1 MLPLPIRMP
10 SSMPCGKPILSICLP
25 VYNAAP
31 YLPHLLTVLR
41 SQVHRFGGTVEVI
54 ISDDGS
60 ADGTAE
66 LLQSLQGESGFRCVL
81 NTENI
86 GMGPNILK
94 CLTKLATGEFVWIW
108 SQHCLLSPNGLSTV
122 LDTLGRHPDV
132 DGFYVNFRCAT
143 FPDDWPAEVCESFDG
158 PFRYLNDKR
167 TEEMVVDNWQ
177 ELLRPETCLCTQ
189 TYAHIIRRRRVIEFW
204 GDRKVSRDFG
214 PAESTFTQT
223 YTVTHL
229 MSGKRA
235 VYIGKPIFTIFNG
248 AQTWKS
254 LRMRKAVYYRALPE
268 LVSAFKKHGYSG
280 DALKRAEAYSSA
292 MAGQVSGELLRAW
305 SEPFCGLLLRYVVLY
320 GRRQNALTSLWN
332 VAVHPDAGSVGKRIW
347 NLQRQAEQIADYL
360 FVRCR
365 PARWWR
371 SRNRPGAAKDSH

>member
-1 MLPLPIRMP
+1 MLPLLIRMP
-10 SSMPCGKPILSICLP
+10 SSMSCGKPILSICLP

-31 YLPHLLTVLR
+31 YLPQLLTVLK
-41 SQVHRFGGTVEVI
+41 SQVHRFEGTVEVI

-60 ADGTAE
+60 LDGTAD
-66 LLQSLQGESGFRCVL
+66 LLQSLQGEPGFRCVL

-94 CLTKLATGEFVWIW
+94 CLTSLATGEFVWIW
-108 SQHCLLSPNGLSTV
+108 SQHCLLSPDGLSTV
-122 LDTLGRHPDV
+122 LDTIGRHAGV

-143 FPDDWPAEVCESFDG
+143 FPDDWPAEVSDSFDG

-167 TEEMVVDNWQ
+167 TEELLLDNWL

-189 TYAHIIRRRRVIEFW
+189 TYSHIIRRQRVIEFW

-229 MSGKRA
+229 MSGHKA

-268 LVSAFKKHGYSG
+268 LVTAFKKHGYSG
-280 DALKRAEAYSSA
+280 DALKQAEAYTSA
-292 MAGQVSGELLRAW
+292 MAGHVTGELLRAW
-305 SEPFCGLLLRYVVLY
+305 SEPFLVLLIRYIVLY
-320 GRRQNALTSLWN
+320 GHRKDALMSLWKA
-332 VAVHPDAGSVGKRIW
+332 AVHFDAGAVGKCMW
-347 NLQRQAEQIADYL
+347 SLQCRAEQVADYL

-371 SRNRPGAAKDSH
+371 TRNRPGVEKEPY